1 MQSICCTLTSACVR
15 PRVSTPIT
23 LNQALLKQVASA
35 EHSVDPGQCE
45 TDRTSTTRRWKIE
58 LHLHCWAATQDF
70 SGQTGGVSVRSV
82 SLEQTQ
88 HIVCSPRTADC
99 YYTTVLFPHS
109 TCFMHSAVHHGG
121 PDWSISTTFGE
132 IDWLSHLSR
141 LVAQFPTNDFYG
153 FHYHQVKHPLCPVHN
168 LIPAHL
174 NTPHRQHEHQ
184 HEHQHFHCI
193 VCIVSKHSLAEML
206 TRPSALGVV

>member
-1 MQSICCTLTSACVR
+1 MQSICCTLTSACVC

-99 YYTTVLFPHS
+99 YYTTVLFPHFNLFYAQCS
-109 TCFMHSAVHHGG
+109 PPRRSRLKYLNNL
-121 PDWSISTTFGE
+121 WR
-132 IDWLSHLSR
+132 DWLTQSFIQVGCTVPNKWFLWISLSSGQTST
-141 LVAQFPTNDFYG
+141 LSGA
-153 FHYHQVKHPLCPVHN
+153 
-168 LIPAHL
+168 
-174 NTPHRQHEHQ
+174 
-184 HEHQHFHCI
+184 
-193 VCIVSKHSLAEML
+193 
-206 TRPSALGVV
+206 